1 MDLGREKVKKNNGK
15 ILTLFSKEHFG
26 LASKFEVD
34 PSSCGNPG
42 YYKDYLMH
50 SALSDNKSGKSTT
63 HIILDTNTSAIAGF
77 ITLKATA
84 LLTEMDH
91 NLFSGE
97 PALEIYNLAV
107 AKDYQRQ
114 GIGTELVCLAIY
126 ITKSL
131 NESFV
136 GIRNIVLTADKKAV
150 GFYEKLE
157 FQKLSDYYILPKD
170 RQNKSCVPMVMK
182 IYT

>member
-1 MDLGREKVKKNNGK
+1 MDLGREKVKNDNGK
-15 ILTLFSKEHFG
+15 IVRQFSKDHFG

-34 PSSCGNPG
+34 PSSCGNPE
-42 YYKDYLMH
+42 YYKNYLMYN
-50 SALSDNKSGKSTT
+50 ALSDNTSGKSTT
-63 HIILDTNTSAIAGF
+63 HIILDTVTSSIAGF

-84 LLTEMDH
+84 LLTELDY

-107 AKDYQRQ
+107 SKDYQRQ

-131 NESFV
+131 NESFL
-136 GIRNIVLTADKKAV
+136 GIRNIVL
-150 GFYEKLE
+150 
-157 FQKLSDYYILPKD
+157 
-170 RQNKSCVPMVMK
+170 
-182 IYT
+182 